1 MKRRSGFTLIE
12 LVVAM
17 VLGGMLSAVLVPILP
32 IAQKQNYQAQNTAAA
47 SQAGESIYSYVVDL
61 LNSADRIYL
70 GDDSDHPENPE
81 DWNQL
86 SVNENGLL
94 TLNGATVYGQDYQND
109 CNLILQAQAQGRNS
123 LSLTITLQQI
133 KGEQATLYQR
143 TAAFQPSTLNAQVT
157 GALEGITG
165 QLLSTRT
172 TFANQQ
178 GQAEAQAATSENLTI
193 YFTGASPE
201 DLPILPD
208 ETPVPDEGFSP
219 VVSNQPSSTMLILLM
234 SSGRVDLDE
243 EHSTKSITTTL
254 TFPADADPNT
264 LQLNWSWKAQNGQQ
278 GSGTNNE
285 YFTVSISEPVKDEQ
299 AGKWVYTLTFT
310 ALKSTPYAVE
320 LHADASCQK
329 IGGTAEDLL
338 TAHDFTT
345 VTVNLPQASSSP
357 TPTSTAS
364 PTPSTPPV
372 ATPIPSDNGLGIWR
386 SSWAKLTNLR
396 CVSGRTVLIELSDY
410 GHQQFG
416 LFPNDSTEPLY
427 ARWTIEAVYAPDG
440 SLLDTES
447 LFSGKNN
454 TVTKSFS
461 LSSSQECI
469 VKITATTQQ
478 YDNWNKNPDSIPDGQ
493 SSSFTI
499 VFYSGKDSGLLEFD
513 LKLSNTNPDANY
525 KYYTTQFGSLS
536 DFSQSFV
543 SAIYS
548 IRVKAH
554 GESKT
559 IVENLLNEQPMVSV
573 GTYTGDYGWDI
584 SERSIFHWSNRSN
597 YSPNSIAQPSAQPLR
612 YNAAQ
617 DLYTATIPFFFNNVN
632 PGGLAN
638 SQVFFLYAW
647 VWQSYND
654 AWDVWIH
661 PSNWN
666 VQRTATVEVTQP
678 VPVITT
684 GDGTNIEPG
693 STQLIY
699 LEDLQSGT
707 AQNTLFNA
715 LNNTATGAL
724 IGDWSFIRHWPQ
736 VNYQPTGTSVLNV
749 AQAFNGGTIS
759 PGTYTV
765 TFKPN
770 DPTQPA
776 YTSYNWYN
784 GFTFTVIITEKPQ
797 IFSGTVQ
804 LSNGSLV
811 GDNSG
816 LLNDGY
822 LWIDTSNASNL
833 QALKAYFP
841 STAQTNSVSGGWY
854 ITGSI
859 NAQGN
864 AGNDVLPSLLGQQTI
879 DAINNSQDQYNP
891 AYELPLSVVPYSEGI
906 IQLEYVC
913 NSGQYSS
920 LKGAKASLTLIL
932 YNGSENTKNSQLIQ
946 LRTLVSQ
953 GDGSFA
959 PQGTV
964 PYTGTASQNSVTTL
978 RVQAYCPSQNPVLGQ
993 YIHNALLWMRDAE
1006 THSGG
1011 KISTNLDFSQAPS
1024 FVALQEPSVGLDSVG
1039 VSSGVASWQADFQVG
1054 WSDQAPQTTSQT
1066 VTDTPFTYQDSTYA
1080 GGTVTPLVAPQSAT
1094 IQIEFPSPILSTGRI
1109 PTPDSLVTAD
1119 TVLTI
1124 NAGQNLIVYALNQL
1138 HNTLKGNWVITND
1151 ATGASVAGSPVQ
1163 GRDALD
1169 LSMLN
1174 TPGTY
1179 TVTYTTTVYPYSMAS
1194 PSTFKVRVV
1203 TISILVAFTEEVS
1216 AIQDRKHYYNNAT
1229 VLVNCK
1235 ETLNLYAYTKDKT
1248 TYTKDTAGSWTIV
1261 SDTDGIL
1268 RSHSVDQTVAGYNL
1282 SLKFN
1287 TITEGEALVKVRFTS
1302 SKSTVA
1308 PLDLWIRVAPSIL
1321 NETVTGPTTSDGG
1334 FTIDN
1339 GKQTVISTIDPNKNP
1354 DLSVLEDKYLRWLV
1368 NDTVIFDSSTGATSD
1383 TYPLKDDKN
1392 KPMMYFEVTNSG
1404 AKVVVGG
1411 YSGSASYKRTVKL
1424 TLEYS
1429 EDGDSWIFFDS
1440 INITTK

>member
-178 GQAEAQAATSENLTI
+178 GQAEAQVATSENLTI

-345 VTVNLPQASSSP
+345 VTVTLPESSP
-357 TPTSTAS
+357 SPSLTPTPA
-364 PTPSTPPV
+364 PSTPPV
-372 ATPIPSDNGLGIWR
+372 QTGDLGIYRTNGW
-386 SSWAKLTNLR
+386 SKLENMPS
-396 CVSGRTVLIELSDY
+396 VSGRTILIELTDWNY
-410 GHQQFG
+410 KKFG
-416 LFPNDSTEPLY
+416 LFESSVSGPLY
-427 ARWTIEAVYAPDG
+427 AEWTIEKIVAPDG
-440 SLLDTES
+440 TPLSTEAVFGNS
-447 LFSGKNN
+447 FPQI
-454 TVTKSFS
+454 TKSIS
-461 LSSSQECI
+461 ISANQECI
-469 VKITATTQQ
+469 VTVKATTARVDD
-478 YDNWNKNPDSIPDGQ
+478 YNKNPDSIPDGQ
-493 SSSFTI
+493 SSTFTI
-499 VFYSGKDSGLLEFD
+499 VFYSGANSALMEWDIN
-513 LKLSNTNPDANY
+513 LSKSDAGANN
-525 KYYTTQFGSLS
+525 KFYTTEYHSVPNI
-536 DFSQSFV
+536 SQSFV
-543 SAIYS
+543 SAIYT
-548 IRVKAH
+548 IKITGQ
-554 GESKT
+554 GEAKT
-559 IVENLLNEQPMVSV
+559 ALENLFNAQPMVNIS
-573 GTYTGDYGWDI
+573 TYKGDYSWDW
-584 SERSIFHWSNRSN
+584 SENSIFRWNNSSN
-597 YSPNSIAQPSAQPLR
+597 YTPNSIVKPSAQKLLYDSSSDSYKAVIPL
-612 YNAAQ
+612 YF
-617 DLYTATIPFFFNNVN
+617 DEVN
-632 PGGLAN
+632 PGGLPHFQEYQIC
-638 SQVFFLYAW
+638 SW
-647 VWQSYND
+647 VWEKYDSTY
-654 AWDVWIH
+654 DVWMH
-661 PSNWN
+661 PSAPNTK
-666 VQRTATVEVTQP
+666 RSATVKVTQP
-678 VPVITT
+678 TPIIQT

-724 IGDWSFIRHWPQ
+724 IGDWTFVCYWPQ

-776 YTSYNWYN
+776 YTSYNSYN
-784 GFTFTVIITEKPQ
+784 GFTFTVVIAEKPQ
-797 IFSGTVQ
+797 LFSGSVQ
-804 LSNGSLV
+804 LVNGSLL
-811 GDNSG
+811 GNNSG

-841 STAQTNSVSGGWY
+841 STAQTNSVSGSWY
-854 ITGSI
+854 VKASI
-859 NAQGN
+859 NAQGT
-864 AGNDVLPSLLGQQTI
+864 AGSEALPTLLGQQTL
-879 DAINNSQDQYNP
+879 DAINGSQDQYNP
-891 AYELPLSVVPYSEGI
+891 AYELPLSVVPYSEGV

-946 LRTLVSQ
+946 LRTLVSK

-959 PQGTV
+959 AQGTV
-964 PYTGTASQNSVTTL
+964 PFTGTASQNSVTTL

-1066 VTDTPFTYQDSTYA
+1066 VTGTPFTYQDSTYA

-1203 TISILVAFTEEVS
+1203 TIPILVAFTEEVS

-1354 DLSVLEDKYLRWLV
+1354 DLSVLEGKYLRWLV

-1383 TYPLKDDKN
+1383 TYPLKDGKN

>member
-70 GDDSDHPENPE
+70 GDDSNHPENAE

-94 TLNGATVYGQDYQND
+94 TLNGATVYEQDYQND

-123 LSLTITLQQI
+123 LSLTVTLQQI
-133 KGEQATLYQR
+133 NGERATLYQR

-178 GQAEAQAATSENLTI
+178 GQAAAQAATSENLTI

-264 LQLNWSWKAQNGQQ
+264 LQLNWSWKTQNGQQ

-345 VTVNLPQASSSP
+345 VTVTLPEVSPSPSVSP
-357 TPTSTAS
+357 TPA
-364 PTPSTPPV
+364 PTPEV
-372 ATPIPSDNGLGIWR
+372 SDTGIGIYRILGNGG
-386 SSWAKLTNLR
+386 TNTGNLQS
-396 CVSGRTVLIELSDY
+396 VSGRTIFVELST
-410 GHQQFG
+410 
-416 LFPNDSTEPLY
+416 NDF
-427 ARWTIEAVYAPDG
+427 RHF
-440 SLLDTES
+440 SLLDSDKNFLSATWEVEKLLAPNGSILDENNVFSVGFPFTTE
-447 LFSGKNN
+447 NN
-454 TVTKSFS
+454 SILP
-461 LSSSQECI
+461 LSPNQECI
-469 VKITATTQQ
+469 ATIKATQTGT
-478 YDNWNKNPDSIPDGQ
+478 DK

-499 VFYSGKDSGLLEFD
+499 VFYSAQNSSLFSVDTSFNKTDNG
-513 LKLSNTNPDANY
+513 AAY
-525 KYYTTQFGSLS
+525 KAYTTEFGCVPN
-536 DFSQSFV
+536 FSESFV
-543 SAIYS
+543 SVVYS
-548 IRVKAH
+548 IRITAQ
-554 GESKT
+554 GDAKT
-559 IVENLLNEQPMVSV
+559 SIEKILNTQPMVSASTSTNQSGQGV
-573 GTYTGDYGWDI
+573 WNIENAFDWFAGQSPAPYSVCRPAPQKLLYYP
-584 SERSIFHWSNRSN
+584 SENVYKAVI
-597 YSPNSIAQPSAQPLR
+597 PL
-612 YNAAQ
+612 
-617 DLYTATIPFFFNNVN
+617 FFDNII
-632 PGGLAN
+632 PGGFVQN
-638 SQVFFLYAW
+638 FSISTW
-647 VWQSYND
+647 VYQLFADSGI
-654 AWDVWIH
+654 DVLIH
-661 PSNWN
+661 PHTSNAPQPIN
-666 VQRTATVEVTQP
+666 LNITQP
-678 VPVITT
+678 VPVITRNDNT
-684 GDGTNIEPG
+684 IVQPG
-693 STQLIY
+693 SSHVVY

-724 IGDWSFIRHWPQ
+724 LGDWSFICHWPS
-736 VNYQPTGTSVLNV
+736 VNYQPTGTSVLDV

-759 PGTYTV
+759 PGTYNV
-765 TFKPN
+765 TFRPN

-776 YTSYNWYN
+776 YSRYNWGN
-784 GFTFTVIITEKPQ
+784 GYSFTVVITEKPQ
-797 IFSGTVQ
+797 IFSGSVQ
-804 LSNGSLV
+804 LAEGKLV
-811 GDNSG
+811 GDSSG

-841 STAQTNSVSGGWY
+841 NTAQTNSVSGSWY
-854 ITGSI
+854 VKASI
-859 NAQGN
+859 NAQGT
-864 AGNDVLPSLLGQQTI
+864 AGSEALPTLLGQQTL
-879 DAINNSQDQYNP
+879 DAINGSQDQYNP
-891 AYELPLSVVPYSEGI
+891 AYELPLSVVPYSEGV

-920 LKGAKASLTLIL
+920 LKGSKASLTLIL

-964 PYTGTASQNSVTTL
+964 PYTGLLSQTPVTTL
-978 RVQAYCPSQNPVLGQ
+978 RVWAYCPSQNLMLGQ
-993 YIHNALLWMRDAE
+993 YIHNALLWMRDAQ
-1006 THSGG
+1006 THPDG
-1011 KISTNLDFSQAPS
+1011 KISSSLDFSQASS
-1024 FVALQEPSVGLDSVG
+1024 FVTLQEPSVGLDSVG
-1039 VSSGVASWQADFQVG
+1039 VSSGVANWQADFQVG

-1066 VTDTPFTYQDSTYA
+1066 VTGTPFTYQDSTYA

-1094 IQIEFPSPILSTGRI
+1094 IQIQFPSPILSTGRI

-1124 NAGQNLIVYALNQL
+1124 NAGQNLIVYALNQF

-1151 ATGASVAGSPVQ
+1151 ATGASVAGSPVE

-1203 TISILVAFTEEVS
+1203 TIPILVAFTEEVS

-1248 TYTKDTAGSWTIV
+1248 TYTQDTAGSWTIL
-1261 SDTDGIL
+1261 SDADGVL
-1268 RSHSVDQTVAGYNL
+1268 STHSVDQTVSGGNL

-1354 DLSVLEDKYLRWLV
+1354 DLSVLEGKYLRWLV

-1383 TYPLKDDKN
+1383 MYPLKDDKN

-1404 AKVVVGG
+1404 AKVVIGG

-1429 EDGDSWIFFDS
+1429 QDGDSWIFFDS